1 MGNIATWAAVFPA
14 ALILLFLLYKK
25 IKSDYRKFCIEED
38 EKEETEKIVSKI
50 NALRETVL
58 RSGDDALKANL
69 LAKID
74 LCGKI
79 IGNRNVSER
88 KRLFGKLLGVLSQSL
103 ENLKKTYDV
112 REALSPINLF
122 TRNLVLEH
130 IDYLKK
136 LDSEN

>member
-25 IKSDYRKFCIEED
+25 IRSDYRKFCIEED
-38 EKEETEKIVSKI
+38 EREETEKIVSKI

-74 LCGKI
+74 LWLI
-79 IGNRNVSER
+79 LLPLQLARTR
-88 KRLFGKLLGVLSQSL
+88 KMKRDLGL
-103 ENLKKTYDV
+103 
-112 REALSPINLF
+112 R
-122 TRNLVLEH
+122 
-130 IDYLKK
+130 
-136 LDSEN
+136 